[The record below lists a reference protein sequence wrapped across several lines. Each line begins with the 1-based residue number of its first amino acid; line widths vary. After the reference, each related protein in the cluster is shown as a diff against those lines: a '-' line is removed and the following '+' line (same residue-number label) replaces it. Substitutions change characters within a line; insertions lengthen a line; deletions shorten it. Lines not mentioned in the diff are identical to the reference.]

1 MVTKGSA
8 IYEAELIDKVSGP
21 AAHIVA
27 ALDKLEKAFGSIGGP
42 ASTFAKDM
50 NVIGM
55 AMKNIQAGSR
65 ASGMVGFTQ
74 SFNRASETVSQLGT
88 AVGRGLELAGQGLR
102 NMGTTGVAATA
113 SLTAGL
119 WASIDA
125 ASKATETLNAF
136 ESVLGGTGATLNKTS
151 GWVKNFADTIG
162 RSEVKTQETLMA
174 FQAMFKGLGVGNN
187 LASGLSKKMTSLSV
201 DFGSFFN
208 ISDDESMQRFIQAL
222 SGSSEVLT
230 KFGINIRENA
240 LEQRAFEL
248 GLGRNIRKMSELG
261 KTLVRAHIIAG
272 VMKNDFGAV
281 GDAFRTRMDWANQL
295 KALSAAFETL
305 KVSIGTLAIK
315 ELKLSLIAINSAF
328 KGLAKVVAGQGMKGM
343 KNFVN
348 GLVAVGATSV
358 GLIAAGAAIAAFGSA
373 VAIAALAMSG
383 FLTAIG
389 ATIAS
394 GTIGAVVVAVTLLST
409 ALISFA
415 AAVAVINLPF
425 QKMFESLK
433 KGFGDVGSVI
443 DTGREVV
450 TRAMAAGDWA
460 TAWEGFFLAGELVFL
475 KLADSFIEIMSMA
488 TMSVVKTF
496 ADLGSTL
503 STAILKGPYQGLA
516 QDFSDVSLN
525 PVTNL
530 QKSLAERAEKT
541 QAALDKLKFK
551 QDVTSKV
558 KSENLGAVNAAQ
570 AKVDALSA
578 KRQTLVDEQKID
590 LGMAPSDQ
598 SSPYKKANRKIRT
611 DKRALE
617 IENLGKSLEAAKLDL
632 IDANKGRLD
641 AGPAF
646 ERIKIAED
654 KVASLEAQRTK
665 LNADQE
671 RGVGRIELLKRQIQT
686 GEQLTKKGVIIDPNR
701 DADNRDLLKQ
711 LTARMGSDTRLA
723 DNSRAMESAVNDVQ
737 LAKAE
742 LSRVR
747 QFNGPTSQYDMP
759 PRGPAI
765 DAVFARIAKAQAGVD
780 ANPNSASAMGEL
792 QSAKTELSRVRGV
805 YGVKSQ
811 YDQQYSSLEPDP
823 LAAAIAL
830 EAKRPPKFQA
840 ESVGTFS
847 ASVAGN
853 IDKFGPTFDP
863 MLSEAVK
870 HTGLLQDIKANTSKI
885 AIPVF

>member
-55 AMKNIQAGSR
+55 AMKNIQAGGR

-102 NMGTTGVAATA
+102 NVGTMGVAATA

-151 GWVKNFADTIG
+151 AWVKNFADTIG
-162 RSEVKTQETLMA
+162 RSEVKTQEAVMA

-187 LASGLSKKMTSLSV
+187 LASGLAKKMTAISV

-208 ISDDESMQRFIQAL
+208 LSDDESMQRFIQAL
-222 SGSSEVLT
+222 SGSSEVLD

-315 ELKLSLIAINSAF
+315 ELKSSLIAINSAF
-328 KGLAKVVAGQGMKGM
+328 KGLAKVVAGQGLKGM

-394 GTIGAVVVAVTLLST
+394 GPIGAVVVAVTLLST

-415 AAVAVINLPF
+415 AAAAVINLPF

-433 KGFGDVGSVI
+433 RGFGDVGSVI
-443 DTGREVV
+443 NTGREVV

-496 ADLGSTL
+496 ADLGSPQ
-503 STAILKGPYQGLA
+503 STGITIGKMLA
-516 QDFSDVSLN
+516 GEDASLN

-530 QKSLAERAEKT
+530 QKDLAKRAEKT

-558 KSENLGAVNAAQ
+558 KSENQEAVNAAQ
-570 AKVDALSA
+570 ARVDTLSG
-578 KRQTLVDEQKID
+578 KRQTLIDEQKID

-641 AGPAF
+641 INPVF
-646 ERIKIAED
+646 ERIKTAED

-665 LNADQE
+665 LNTDQE
-671 RGVGRIELLKRQIQT
+671 RNVGRIELLKRQIQT
-686 GEQLTKKGVIIDPNR
+686 GEQLTKKGVIIDPTR
-701 DADNRDLLKQ
+701 DTDNRALLKQ
-711 LTARMGSDTRLA
+711 LTARMSSDTGLA
-723 DNSRAMESAVNDVQ
+723 DNSRAMDLAVNDVQ
-737 LAKAE
+737 LAKDE
-742 LSRVR
+742 LQRIR
-747 QFNGPTSQYDMP
+747 QFNGPISKYDVP

-765 DAVFARIAKAQAGVD
+765 DAVFARIAKAQAMVD
-780 ANPNSASAMGEL
+780 ANPDSVSAMDEMRL
-792 QSAKTELSRVRGV
+792 AKAELSRVRGV

-811 YDQQYSSLEPDP
+811 YDQQYSSPEPDP

-840 ESVGTFS
+840 ASVGTFS

-885 AIPVF
+885 AVPVF